1 MAEKAGPSTIPY
13 AGTEL
18 WGNIERKVLRKEFYR
33 SMRHRIAE
41 DAKPQLFLLLLAT
54 AITLILWFIPFAD
67 YLVYP
72 IRLFVTF
79 IHESS
84 HALVAVLTGGSV
96 QSLTISMDGSG
107 VVYSAPGGMIGALLT
122 SSAGY
127 LGTTAFGVLM
137 LYLIR
142 RSFSP
147 NKILTALGIF
157 VAAMT
162 LIFTIVSPIFNFLTL
177 NAAFSSIVFTVIAGG
192 LLATGLVGMG
202 IYSNLRV
209 ANFAVAFLAVQCLL
223 NAAVDLIN
231 VFFVNAPIIGSDMH
245 TDAANMAAA
254 TGIPGIMWVMIWMGI
269 SILMI
274 SLGLRLYA
282 VSQNKA
288 AAKDSVFEEPPVV

>member
-1 MAEKAGPSTIPY
+1 
-13 AGTEL
+13 
-18 WGNIERKVLRKEFYR
+18 
-33 SMRHRIAE
+33 MRHRIAE
-41 DAKPQLFLLLLAT
+41 DAKPQLILLLIAT
-54 AITLILWFIPFAD
+54 AITLVLWFLPFAE

-107 VVYSAPGGMIGALLT
+107 VVYSAPSGMIGTLLT

-137 LYLIR
+137 LVMIR

-162 LIFTIVSPIFNFLTL
+162 LLFTVISPVFNFLSL
-177 NAAFSSIVFTVIAGG
+177 NASVASIVFTVIAGG
-192 LLATGLVGMG
+192 ILAAGLVGLG
-202 IYSNLRV
+202 IYSKPNV
-209 ANFAVAFLAVQCLL
+209 ASFAVAFLAVQCLL
-223 NAAVDLIN
+223 NAALDLIN
-231 VFFVNAPIIGSDMH
+231 VFFINAPLVGTDMH
-245 TDAANMAAA
+245 TDAANMAMA
-254 TGIPGIMWVMIWMGI
+254 TGIPGIMWVVIWMGI
-269 SILMI
+269 SFVMI

-282 VSQNKA
+282 VKQNKA
-288 AAKDSVFEEPPVV
+288 AADDSVFETDPIV

>member
-1 MAEKAGPSTIPY
+1 
-13 AGTEL
+13 
-18 WGNIERKVLRKEFYR
+18 
-33 SMRHRIAE
+33 MRHRIAE
-41 DAKPQLFLLLLAT
+41 DAKPQLLLLLLAT
-54 AITLILWFIPFAD
+54 AITLVLWFIPFAD

-96 QSLTISMDGSG
+96 QSLTISSDGSG
-107 VVYSAPGGMIGALLT
+107 VVYSAPGGMIGGLLT

-142 RSFSP
+142 RSVSP
-147 NKILTALGIF
+147 NKILAALGLF

-162 LIFTIVSPIFNFLTL
+162 VVFTIVSPVFNFLSL
-177 NAAFSSIVFTVIAGG
+177 NASFTSILFTVIAGS
-192 LLATGLVGMG
+192 LLAAALVGLG
-202 IYSNLRV
+202 IYAKTRV

-223 NAAVDLIN
+223 NAALDLIN
-231 VFFVNAPIIGSDMH
+231 VFFINAPFVGANIQ
-245 TDAANMAAA
+245 TDAGNMSAA
-254 TGIPGIMWVMIWMGI
+254 TGVPGIVWVVIWMGI
-269 SILMI
+269 SLVMI

-282 VSQNKA
+282 VKQNKA
-288 AAKDSVFEEPPVV
+288 AANDSVFESDSSA

>member
-1 MAEKAGPSTIPY
+1 
-13 AGTEL
+13 
-18 WGNIERKVLRKEFYR
+18 
-33 SMRHRIAE
+33 MRHRIAE
-41 DAKPQLFLLLLAT
+41 DAKPQLLLLLIAT
-54 AITLILWFIPFAD
+54 AITLVLWFIPFAD

-84 HALVAVLTGGSV
+84 HALIAVITGGSV
-96 QSLTISMDGSG
+96 QSLTISADGSG
-107 VVYSAPGGMIGALLT
+107 VVYSAPSGTLGALLT

-127 LGTTAFGVLM
+127 LGTMAFGVLM

-162 LIFTIVSPIFNFLTL
+162 LLFTIISPIFNFLTL
-177 NAAFSSIVFTVIAGG
+177 NAAFSSIVFTIVAGG
-192 LLATGLVGMG
+192 FLAAALVGLG
-202 IYSNLRV
+202 IYSSTRV

-223 NAAVDLIN
+223 NAVLDLVN
-231 VFFVNAPIIGSDMH
+231 VFFINAPLIGSDVQ

-254 TGIPGIMWVMIWMGI
+254 TGIPGIMWVVIWMGI
-269 SILMI
+269 SIVMI
-274 SLGLRLYA
+274 SLGLRLYS
-282 VSQNKA
+282 VNQNKKSA
-288 AAKDSVFEEPPVV
+288 SDSVFEE